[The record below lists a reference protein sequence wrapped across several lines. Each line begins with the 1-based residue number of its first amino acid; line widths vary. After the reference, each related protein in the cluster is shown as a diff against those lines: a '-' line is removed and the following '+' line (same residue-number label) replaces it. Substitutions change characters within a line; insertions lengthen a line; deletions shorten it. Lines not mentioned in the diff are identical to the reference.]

1 MNPSFPARP
10 ARVLALL
17 PLASLTLVA
26 CSSSPPASES
36 AEEVGQALGASDVRT
51 CPATSY
57 GFVGF
62 AYGGAMTCPDVQ
74 GIFGRWAAHGGR
86 PPKAC
91 TPTTAPPDSDPFVCT
106 YDWIPDATSPNAAP
120 DVGALEAIPNSIIA
134 EIPSESGNQACGD
147 PMLPWPA
154 MLDLAGVR
162 CPPGSGGPNGAKG
175 CDICG
180 EGTGMVFQDRLYM
193 AASTPLKTVAV
204 SVSNG
209 SKQVLT
215 FDPNAGPGHRWGGFE
230 RVTLPPPPPNE
241 HYVDGPALGYGYD
254 PAASSQP

>member
-1 MNPSFPARP
+1 MNPSFA
-10 ARVLALL
+10 ARVFALL
-17 PLASLTLVA
+17 PLTTLAVVA
-26 CSSSPPASES
+26 CSSSPPASDR
-36 AEEVGQALGASDVRT
+36 AEQAAQALGANDIPT

-62 AYGGAMTCPDVQ
+62 AYGGAMTCPVVQ
-74 GIFGRWAAHGGR
+74 GTGGRWAERAGSA
-86 PPKAC
+86 PKAC
-91 TPTTAPPDSDPFVCT
+91 TPTTAPSDSDPFVCT

-120 DVGALEAIPNSIIA
+120 DVAALEAIPNSILA
-134 EIPSESGNQACGD
+134 EIPSSTGSQSCGD

-209 SKQVLT
+209 SKEVLT
-215 FDPNAGPGHRWGGFE
+215 FDPSAGPGHHRGGIE
-230 RVTLPPPPPNE
+230 RIALPPPPPNQ